1 MFLKELTKNRLLT
14 ITHYQN
20 ESLQICK
27 GHIFNLD
34 LNKQA
39 LILKDIHEKVNS
51 IRISGLRKLLQH
63 ESWIMYY

>member
-1 MFLKELTKNRLLT
+1 MFLKELTNNRLQT

-34 LNKQA
+34 LKKQA
-39 LILKDIHEKVNS
+39 LVLKDIHEKVNS
-51 IRISGLRKLLQH
+51 IRISGIK
-63 ESWIMYY
+63 EIAST